1 VFWQG
6 RAEGTL
12 KNALLA
18 GLVGTPLNRLELPVS
33 KEFGAFWNYLEKLFG
48 KFFAATSNN
57 FIRSQS

>member
-1 VFWQG
+1 VTS
-6 RAEGTL
+6 EL
-12 KNALLA
+12 KLTIFALLA